1 MTKYCVD
8 CKKEGRPKATT
19 ASFNFGDKQ
28 PMYCKEHL
36 KEGMINIKDP
46 LCFCK
51 KGKATFNTPGNKAGY
66 CKDCKLDGMVNI
78 NSKKCVDCKTNKPSF
93 NVPGKA
99 PDYCG
104 KCVKKNNY
112 TNMVNVNNKKCAF
125 VFPDKSRCIKNP
137 LFNLP
142 GKKGGVYCSSHAPDG
157 YVDVFHSKCIYKDR
171 DGICNSSSSY
181 NFKGEKEFL
190 YCAKHAKDGMIDIK
204 HPLCKLCNLMYIKE
218 STDNEG
224 LCFSCFAFTY
234 PENVIIKNFL
244 IKERFIVNY
253 LRDNHPEYTWKY
265 NKFLNSCVKYR
276 PDLLLDLGT
285 HVVIIEIDEHQHN
298 TRLYKECDLKRSLD
312 ILAELARP
320 LIMLRINPDEFKE
333 GNKKHKPIFKMVKKQ
348 LILDETIWNNVNQL
362 SMICLIHV
370 LTNQMI
376 YLRSLNY
383 SLIEESLS
391 ESSVVFC

>member
-1 MTKYCVD
+1 MARNCIT
-8 CKKEGRPKATT
+8 CKKNGVEKPKTAT
-19 ASFNFGDKQ
+19 FNKKGDE
-28 PMYCKEHL
+28 PLYCKIHSSEGMVNTKDPMCKKCSESKPSYNFSGL
-36 KEGMINIKDP
+36 KPEFCDGCKEEGMIN
-46 LCFCK
+46 
-51 KGKATFNTPGNKAGY
+51 
-66 CKDCKLDGMVNI
+66 VQ
-78 NSKKCVDCKTNKPSF
+78 SKKCVDCKTNKPSF

-142 GKKGGVYCSSHAPDG
+142 GKKGGMYCSSHAPDG
-157 YVDVFHSKCIYKDR
+157 YVDVFHSKCIYEDKE
-171 DGICNSSSSY
+171 GKCNSSPSY

-204 HPLCKLCNLMYIKE
+204 HPLCKLCNLMYVNE
-218 STDNEG
+218 SIENEG

-234 PENVIIKNFL
+234 PENATIKNFL

-265 NKFLNSCVKYR
+265 NKFLNSCAKYR

-298 TRLYKECDLKRSLD
+298 TEHYKDCDFKRSLD

-320 LIMLRINPDEFKE
+320 LIMLRINPDAYSNN
-333 GNKKHKPIFKMVKKQ
+333 GIKHKPIFKNVKKQ
-348 LILDETIWNNVNQL
+348 LTRDDKIWGERKVIIDSAFEKCKDTPTDLFTQVNL
-362 SMICLIHV
+362 
-370 LTNQMI
+370 
-376 YLRSLNY
+376 
-383 SLIEESLS
+383 
-391 ESSVVFC
+391 FF